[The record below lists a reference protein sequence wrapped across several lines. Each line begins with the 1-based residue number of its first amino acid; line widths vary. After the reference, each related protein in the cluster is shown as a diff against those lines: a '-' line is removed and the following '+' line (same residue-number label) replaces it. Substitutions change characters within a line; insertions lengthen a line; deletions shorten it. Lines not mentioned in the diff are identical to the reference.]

1 MIYTNIISVRYYPS
15 ELAINQMQALKSSIV
30 PCRAHITR
38 QIKIK
43 HKEVLTNEK
52 INPNLEHNRKSTEA
66 TELNKILNLHP

>member
-52 INPNLEHNRKSTEA
+52 INPNLEHITE
-66 TELNKILNLHP
+66 NPQKQQN